1 MKDDVPK
8 ALLIVNKKGEFLDK
22 ITLLDNVKGVV
33 EHLFEYI
40 TGSLSDVTFE
50 IYAAEDIKAADG
62 VSPDYYAKDELV
74 ATVTTDANGV
84 AEVSDLPVGK
94 YYVKEVG
101 TAYGYVL
108 DEEPRYV
115 DLSYRDQDTPVVV
128 YDEDWQ
134 NNRQKVKV
142 NVLKKEKDT
151 DRVLKGG
158 IFGLYT
164 RNDILSAS
172 GKVLMEADTLIELK
186 TTDVDG
192 KISFIADLPI
202 DGTYYV
208 KELYAPDGF
217 VTTGEEQEFVF
228 EYQGDKEA
236 EAVL

>member
-1 MKDDVPK
+1 M
-8 ALLIVNKKGEFLDK
+8 
-22 ITLLDNVKGVV
+22 
-33 EHLFEYI
+33 
-40 TGSLSDVTFE
+40 
-50 IYAAEDIKAADG
+50 
-62 VSPDYYAKDELV
+62 
-74 ATVTTDANGV
+74 
-84 AEVSDLPVGK
+84 
-94 YYVKEVG
+94 
-101 TAYGYVL
+101 
-108 DEEPRYV
+108 
-115 DLSYRDQDTPVVV
+115 
-128 YDEDWQ
+128 
-134 NNRQKVKV
+134 

-236 EAVL
+236 EVSYEFVFEDEPTTVELSKTDLTTGEELPGARLQLTDENGAVVEEWTSTKEPHIIKELVVGKSYTLT

>member
-1 MKDDVPK
+1 M
-8 ALLIVNKKGEFLDK
+8 
-22 ITLLDNVKGVV
+22 
-33 EHLFEYI
+33 
-40 TGSLSDVTFE
+40 
-50 IYAAEDIKAADG
+50 
-62 VSPDYYAKDELV
+62 
-74 ATVTTDANGV
+74 
-84 AEVSDLPVGK
+84 
-94 YYVKEVG
+94 G

-186 TTDVDG
+186 TQMQMERFPLLQTCR
-192 KISFIADLPI
+192 STEPI
-202 DGTYYV
+202 M
-208 KELYAPDGF
+208 
-217 VTTGEEQEFVF
+217 
-228 EYQGDKEA
+228 
-236 EAVL
+236 

>member
-1 MKDDVPK
+1 M
-8 ALLIVNKKGEFLDK
+8 
-22 ITLLDNVKGVV
+22 
-33 EHLFEYI
+33 
-40 TGSLSDVTFE
+40 
-50 IYAAEDIKAADG
+50 
-62 VSPDYYAKDELV
+62 
-74 ATVTTDANGV
+74 
-84 AEVSDLPVGK
+84 
-94 YYVKEVG
+94 G

-186 TTDVDG
+186 TTDADG

-202 DGTYYV
+202 DGTY
-208 KELYAPDGF
+208 
-217 VTTGEEQEFVF
+217 
-228 EYQGDKEA
+228 
-236 EAVL
+236 